1 MDDVSATGPSK
12 SMSWTTF
19 YITNH
24 RPIQWH
30 GRSRF
35 NCHCSRNHL
44 EQVWTGQPTGWQ
56 CLWWQQTEEDLR
68 MHILWFMVSVWP
80 RFGHLWPEFY
90 GCKMGFMEL
99 CRQWLRRRRG
109 GRGTRSVQVL
119 GIGVNGIFVAK
130 DRQSETDGGIGVESP
145 AKAGPR
151 HGLTIDWWICIGIGS
166 AKRILWCWW
175 WNRSSALERQPRDE
189 LAERADGRTD
199 GSRLNKTG
207 RRNGE
212 VPLKY

>member
-151 HGLTIDWWICIGIGS
+151 HGLTIDWWICRNWISQAHLVVLVVEQKQCTGKT
-166 AKRILWCWW
+166 AKRWVGGEGGWT
-175 WNRSSALERQPRDE
+175 
-189 LAERADGRTD
+189 DGR
-199 GSRLNKTG
+199 
-207 RRNGE
+207 
-212 VPLKY
+212 LKIE